1 MKAPT
6 AFRRSISSAASSPRT
21 AAARSWHFFAE
32 VKTFIKDNEGD
43 ASLAPYLAGL
53 KQGLAHLEQATM
65 WFMQNAMTKPD
76 NAGAGSY
83 DYMHLFG
90 LVALGLHVGA
100 NRQGGHCDQTRG
112 QWRCHRHGHEAA
124 ARQIFHGTHHAR
136 DKRPS
141 RPHLTRRRNHDGVG
155 RRAVLSFARVRRN
168 DSERLRPGGQGARS
182 FHLRSRSHAARPRQ
196 ARRRLHEVSTLGLA
210 TTVLRAL
217 KERGDLDTHLVDDV
231 VLGCVDPVGEAGGDI
246 ARAAALT
253 ADYGNHVPGVQI
265 NRFCASGLDAI
276 NFAAAQIMAGQHDL
290 TVGGG
295 VESMSRVGIG
305 ASGGAWPVD
314 PAIAIK
320 SYFMPQG
327 MSADL
332 IATKYGFS
340 RDDVDQYAVTSQQ
353 RAAKAWNEGRFKN
366 SIAPVRD
373 INGITLLDRD
383 EHMRPSTDM
392 QSLAALKP
400 SFTMMGEQ
408 GGFDAV
414 AVDAHPEVEKIVH
427 VHHAGNSSGIV
438 DGAAAVLDRFG
449 RRRARPWRAS
459 RAQKFGPSPIL
470 ARSRR

>member
-1 MKAPT
+1 MNQDREDKVPE
-6 AFRRSISSAASSPRT
+6 AFIYDHVRTPRG
-21 AAARSWHFFAE
+21 R
-32 VKTFIKDNEGD
+32 G
-43 ASLAPYLAGL
+43 
-53 KQGLAHLEQATM
+53 
-65 WFMQNAMTKPD
+65 KPD
-76 NAGAGSY
+76 GA
-83 DYMHLFG
+83 
-90 LVALGLHVGA
+90 
-100 NRQGGHCDQTRG
+100 
-112 QWRCHRHGHEAA
+112 
-124 ARQIFHGTHHAR
+124 
-136 DKRPS
+136 
-141 RPHLTRRRNHDGVG
+141 
-155 RRAVLSFARVRRN
+155 
-168 DSERLRPGGQGARS
+168 
-182 FHLRSRSHAARPRQ
+182 
-196 ARRRLHEVSTLGLA
+196 LHEVSTLWLA
-210 TTVLRAL
+210 ATVLRAI
-217 KERGDLDTHLVDDV
+217 KERGELDTHLVDDV

-276 NFAAAQIMAGQHDL
+276 NFAAAQIMAGQHSL

-327 MSADL
+327 VSADL

-340 RDDVDQYAVTSQQ
+340 RDDVDQYAVSSQQ
-353 RAAKAWNEGRFKN
+353 RAAKAWSEDRFKN
-366 SIAPVRD
+366 SIVPVRD

-414 AVDAHPEVEKIVH
+414 AVDAHPEVEKVVH
-427 VHHAGNSSGIV
+427 IHHAGNSSGIV
-438 DGAAAVLDRFG
+438 DGAAAVLIGSAEAG
-449 RRRARPWRAS
+449 RVMARKPRGKIRAFANIGSEPAMMLT
-459 RAQKFGPSPIL
+459 GPVDVTHKVL
-470 ARSRR
+470 ARAGMTLDDIDLFEVNEAFASVVLRFAQAFDLDMTRLNVNGGAIAMGHPLGATGAMLLGTALDELERTGKTTALITLCIGAGMGTATIIERV